1 MNRKLMFALLGAALT
16 LSAAAAEAQVYVRI
30 GPPPPVREVVPVR
43 PVGHP
48 NWVWQPGYHRWD
60 GGRYVW
66 VPGAY
71 AAPPRPHARWV
82 PGHWARRRSG
92 WYWIDGHWR

>member
-1 MNRKLMFALLGAALT
+1 MFAKKLIPLIFTGAIAIGT
-16 LSAAAAEAQVYVRI
+16 SYAADIVVKERPPKVIVESRGRAPGKGYV
-30 GPPPPVREVVPVR
+30 
-43 PVGHP
+43 
-48 NWVWQPGYHRWD
+48 WVPGYHRWD

-82 PGHWARRRSG
+82 PGHWARRPSG
-92 WYWIDGHWR
+92 WYSIDGHWR